1 MISIGDDSALF
12 HEAKNDSC
20 LSQNDCGLFHSR
32 GFLKDLHRKLLFFF
46 ATLPTL
52 LPLQT
57 TYFYFYLTVRL
68 DKGKDHCYDNDAGKT
83 SI

>member
-32 GFLKDLHRKLLFFF
+32 GFLKDLHRNITFLCYS
-46 ATLPTL
+46 PYH
-52 LPLQT
+52 T
-57 TYFYFYLTVRL
+57 TASQL
-68 DKGKDHCYDNDAGKT
+68 T
-83 SI
+83 SISYEVHCLARQKQRLLLR